1 MHLEQPYKDLLDI
14 KKRRRI
20 TDKHT
25 QKELR
30 DHEIVFEFKAKILKD
45 RKSYFM
51 MIDARQRIK
60 SRASMNPRS
69 PLLFILQTV
78 FQANVSSKGCV
89 MDSDT

>member
-20 TDKHT
+20 TDKRT

-51 MIDARQRIK
+51 MIDAR
-60 SRASMNPRS
+60 
-69 PLLFILQTV
+69 
-78 FQANVSSKGCV
+78 
-89 MDSDT
+89 